1 MTTQPPDLKKLV
13 ELLDRGFSNLPD
25 HRDSLGEDRIVG
37 FCIRPSDEAYGK
49 HGLSEPVEWLRSTL
63 KNLLDAYEASARD
76 AERYRWIR
84 NTMDGSVEASIL
96 ERDLGDV
103 FVRAND
109 DLDQAIDAVRHATQ
123 GD

>member
-25 HRDSLGEDRIVG
+25 HRDSMGEDRIVG

-49 HGLSEPVEWLRSTL
+49 HGLSEPVEWLHSTL

-76 AERYRWIR
+76 AEALRKEP
-84 NTMDGSVEASIL
+84 N
-96 ERDLGDV
+96 
-103 FVRAND
+103 RAD
-109 DLDQAIDAVRHATQ
+109 
-123 GD
+123 